1 MTLDTLKLLTEQL
14 LAELPWLNTI
24 STEDQHQEALA
35 LLDQLMTSEMDMAP
49 IVRLVSIAI
58 EKYEAGLAEVQL
70 FDEKAGTLITGLP
83 ALTVLMNA
91 YKVKNVDLTEMLGS
105 TSLVSQIVNGK
116 RNLTIPQIKT
126 LAKYFNVPAAVFL

>member
-14 LAELPWLNTI
+14 QAELPWINVI
-24 STEDQHQEALA
+24 DSQDQHQEALA
-35 LLDQLMTSEMDMAP
+35 LLEQLMASEMELAP
-49 IVRLVSIAI
+49 VIRLVSMAI

-70 FDEKAGTLITGLP
+70 FDEKAGALITGLP
-83 ALTVLMNA
+83 ALIVLMNA
-91 YKVKNVDLTEMLGS
+91 HKVKNVDLVDMLGS

-126 LAKYFNVPAAVFL
+126 LAKFFNVPPSVFL